1 MQSLLMLDLDSD
13 IHDKLIVSPI
23 IKPPHTTTAV
33 CYRLPIIH
41 MCCMVE
47 LSKT

>member
-23 IKPPHTTTAV
+23 IKPP
-33 CYRLPIIH
+33 Y
-41 MCCMVE
+41 CCL
-47 LSKT
+47 LSTSNH